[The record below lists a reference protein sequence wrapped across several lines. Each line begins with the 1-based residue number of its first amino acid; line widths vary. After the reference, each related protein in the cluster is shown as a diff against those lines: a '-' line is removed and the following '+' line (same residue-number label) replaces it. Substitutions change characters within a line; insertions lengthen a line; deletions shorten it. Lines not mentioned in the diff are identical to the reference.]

1 MELKIDRIKA
11 LMQERGWNAS
21 ELARQM
27 GISKSEV
34 SRMLQGKHNGGN
46 KTIEGLYRAFP
57 GETKESLF
65 ILPVASPFVNTVN
78 NDIDTREH
86 VLIEEIPIKHPQA
99 HHLACMLKKE
109 TDRNCIEIKD
119 GNKLVTLYVPPG
131 NIEASYSTE

>member
-1 MELKIDRIKA
+1 MELRIDRIKA

-65 ILPVASPFVNTVN
+65 ILPDVSPNVNATHYDV
-78 NDIDTREH
+78 DAKEH
-86 VLIEEIPIKHPQA
+86 CLIEEIPIKHPQA
-99 HHLACMLKKE
+99 HHLACMIRKE
-109 TDRNCIEIKD
+109 IDRNCINIKD
-119 GNKLVTLYVPPG
+119 GNKLVTLYAPPG
-131 NIEASYSTE
+131 NIEALYSTE